1 MQIQVHCDKHI
12 KNDVRLEEWVNTT
25 VKDRLDLF
33 EEDITRVDVFLSDE
47 NGGKSVDVFL
57 SDENGGKS
65 GPNDKRCK
73 MEARPKGHQPL
84 IVTEDADSVDR
95 AVEGAAEKLQHA
107 LEHLFGKLRNKPS
120 AKLPAEGFGEEEL
133 KESAD
138 DLLEEEFLEKEKE
151 LDKIS

>member
-33 EEDITRVDVFLSDE
+33 EEDITR
-47 NGGKSVDVFL
+47 VDVFL

>member
-12 KNDVRLEEWVNTT
+12 KNDVRLEEWVKTT

-33 EEDITRVDVFLSDE
+33 EEDITR
-47 NGGKSVDVFL
+47 VDVFL

>member
-1 MQIQVHCDKHI
+1 MQIQVHCDTHI
-12 KNDVRLEEWVNTT
+12 TNDVRLEEWVKTT
-25 VKDRLDLF
+25 VVDRLDLF
-33 EEDITRVDVFLSDE
+33 EEDITR
-47 NGGKSVDVFL
+47 VDVFL

>member
-1 MQIQVHCDKHI
+1 MQIQVHCDTHI
-12 KNDVRLEEWVNTT
+12 TNDVRLEEWVKTT
-25 VKDRLDLF
+25 VVERLDLF
-33 EEDITRVDVFLSDE
+33 EEDITR
-47 NGGKSVDVFL
+47 VDVFL

>member
-12 KNDVRLEEWVNTT
+12 KNDVRLEEWVDTT

-33 EEDITRVDVFLSDE
+33 EEDITR
-47 NGGKSVDVFL
+47 VDVFL

-95 AVEGAAEKLQHA
+95 AGEGAAEKLQHA

-151 LDKIS
+151 LELNS

>member
-25 VKDRLDLF
+25 VKDRLDLYKD
-33 EEDITRVDVFLSDE
+33 DITR
-47 NGGKSVDVFL
+47 VDVFL

>member
-12 KNDVRLEEWVNTT
+12 KNDVRLEEWVDTT

-33 EEDITRVDVFLSDE
+33 EEDITR
-47 NGGKSVDVFL
+47 VDVFL

-84 IVTEDADSVDR
+84 IVSEDADSVDR
-95 AVEGAAEKLQHA
+95 AIEGAAEKLQHA

>member
-1 MQIQVHCDKHI
+1 MQIQVHCDTHI
-12 KNDVRLEEWVNTT
+12 TNDVRLEEWVKTT
-25 VKDRLDLF
+25 VVERLDLF
-33 EEDITRVDVFLSDE
+33 EEDITR
-47 NGGKSVDVFL
+47 VDVFL

-84 IVTEDADSVDR
+84 IVSEDADSVDR
-95 AVEGAAEKLQHA
+95 AIEGAAEKLQHA

>member
-47 NGGKSVDVFL
+47 NGGKS
-57 SDENGGKS
+57 

-84 IVTEDADSVDR
+84 IVSEDADSVDR

>member
-33 EEDITRVDVFLSDE
+33 EEDITR
-47 NGGKSVDVFL
+47 VDVFL

-138 DLLEEEFLEKEKE
+138 DLPEEEFLEKEKE